1 MWDRGTVIAAFV
13 GGALGLL
20 VSGYALVYAPMKHNL
35 ETRGCV
41 GLECPTPRSTPWRT
55 VG

>member
-1 MWDRGTVIAAFV
+1 MWDRGTIIAAFV
-13 GGALGLL
+13 GGALGLF

-41 GLECPTPRSTPWRT
+41 WIECGPDAALASERKP
-55 VG
+55 